1 MVVLGVRQC
10 ELCVH
15 SDPDLET
22 VQLDAS
28 TVNAPDERVGP
39 KDFELLKVLGRG
51 GYGKVLQVR
60 KVGGKDA
67 GQIFAMKVLK
77 KASIVRSQKDT
88 VHTNAERRVLE
99 AVKVC
104 GRGCPISVIPLS
116 SQCVLGVCSVNEKH
130 SESSTGSH
138 IVTSV
143 CAYCIASSGMPCS
156 C

>member
-1 MVVLGVRQC
+1 MC
-10 ELCVH
+10 LCVC
-15 SDPDLET
+15 SDQDLET

-28 TVNAPDERVGP
+28 TVNGPDERVGP

-60 KVGGKDA
+60 KVNGQDA
-67 GQIFAMKVLK
+67 GQVFAMKVLK

-104 GRGCPISVIPLS
+104 CWILPSALTILS
-116 SQCVLGVCSVNEKH
+116 SQCVLDVRRVDGRQSTN
-130 SESSTGSH
+130 SAESH
-138 IVTSV
+138 
-143 CAYCIASSGMPCS
+143 
-156 C
+156 